1 MAEDVA
7 LIGALVGVE
16 APWQVIE
23 YRLFAEQNRFEIW
36 IAPVQAKSWFGRVQR
51 PSAAPDL
58 ASWRHVG
65 LCGRQCHVH
74 FPASFLDRLGDLPWS
89 CDERVPFSRALTR
102 EILALLEEGVG
113 YRAIC
118 EHLAIPFADL
128 WKYKFALEYGR
139 LGAKKKARPALAPAT
154 GKAADENTAST
165 GLPDAEA
172 GVWEHLLI
180 GSVDIDIHVL
190 SLQLLVTRLRSQ
202 MKSIDDPDLRRLKIR
217 ELQRY
222 FVRHES
228 LLTHELA
235 QLRQLNL
242 SSGEK

>member
-7 LIGALVGVE
+7 LVGALIGVE

-23 YRLFAEQNRFEIW
+23 CRLLAEQNRFEVW
-36 IAPVQAKSWFGRVQR
+36 IAPMQAKSWFGRGQR

-58 ASWRHVG
+58 VSWRHVG

-74 FPASFLDRLGDLPWS
+74 FPANLLDRLGHLPWS
-89 CDERVPFSRALTR
+89 CDERLPFSRALTR

-118 EHLAIPFADL
+118 GHLSIPFADL
-128 WKYKFALEYGR
+128 WKYKFALEHGR
-139 LGAKKKARPALAPAT
+139 LGARHGARSVPA
-154 GKAADENTAST
+154 AAGAVVGESAAGA
-165 GLPDAEA
+165 GLPDPEA
-172 GVWEHLLI
+172 KVWELLLA
-180 GSVDIDIHVL
+180 GSADIDIRAL
-190 SLQLLVTRLRSQ
+190 SLQLLVTRLRAQ
-202 MKSIDDPDLRRLKIR
+202 MKVIHDPDLRRLKIR

-235 QLRQLNL
+235 QLRHLNQID
-242 SSGEK
+242 GRK